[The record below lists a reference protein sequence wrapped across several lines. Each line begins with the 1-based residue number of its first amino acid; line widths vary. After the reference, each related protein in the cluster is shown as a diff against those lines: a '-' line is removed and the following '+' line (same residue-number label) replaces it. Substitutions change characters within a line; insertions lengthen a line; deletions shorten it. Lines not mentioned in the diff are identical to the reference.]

1 MIKLRA
7 GVDVQQVIETLRDLS
22 RSLSNIRGR
31 GGVTPRRMYEWR
43 VWSADAIRRA
53 SLLLPERELERVV
66 LGSRFTMLHSTDPNN
81 ALIDAELDFRA
92 RGLADAADELELE
105 WSKWHSGQGTA
116 IILDTNVFM
125 EYGTRVRLVD
135 WHDLADLTYR
145 PPVVVLIPIQVV
157 EELDVLK
164 DRGSDNQKRATARAV
179 LRWLDRS
186 FPLGQDSIHMTGAGV
201 PDGEGA
207 TLRVWV
213 DDVDRVP
220 MPRAD
225 ADIIDRVLGL
235 RGFTARTLL
244 ISQDRSMQLRA
255 RSSGIDARHLQRARV
270 PEEPT
275 TEKPATAG
283 SR

>member
-7 GVDVQQVIETLRDLS
+7 GVDVQQVIATLRDLS

-81 ALIDAELDFRA
+81 ALIDAELDTRA
-92 RGLADAADELELE
+92 RALVDAADELELE

-116 IILDTNVFM
+116 IILDTNVLM

-179 LRWLDRS
+179 LRWLDTS

-255 RSSGIDARHLQRARV
+255 RTSGIDARHLPRARV
-270 PEEPT
+270 PDEPT
-275 TEKPATAG
+275 TEQPATAG
-283 SR
+283 AR

>member
-1 MIKLRA
+1 
-7 GVDVQQVIETLRDLS
+7 
-22 RSLSNIRGR
+22 
-31 GGVTPRRMYEWR
+31 
-43 VWSADAIRRA
+43 
-53 SLLLPERELERVV
+53 
-66 LGSRFTMLHSTDPNN
+66 MLHSTDPNN
-81 ALIDAELDFRA
+81 ELIDAELDTRA

-116 IILDTNVFM
+116 IILDTNVLM

-145 PPVVVLIPIQVV
+145 PPVMVLIPIQVI

-164 DRGSDNQKRATARAV
+164 DRGNDNQKRATARAV
-179 LRWLDRS
+179 LRWLDTS
-186 FPLGQDSIHMTGAGV
+186 FPLGQDSVRMTGAGV

-225 ADIIDRVLGL
+225 ADIIDRVLDL
-235 RGFTARTLL
+235 RAFTARTLL
-244 ISQDRSMQLRA
+244 VSQDRSMQLRA
-255 RSSGIDARHLQRARV
+255 RASGIDARHLQRVWV